1 MTLPAWLRWA
11 WWPALALALLA
22 IPAFG
27 ANERVLHFVTYILIW
42 AIFALAFDMAFGMA
56 GLLSVGHALFLGF
69 GGYATGWL
77 TVHAGVPF
85 LPALLIACLGAS
97 LLAILFGFVALRLSG
112 IFFALTILAL
122 GQLAMIASDTV
133 LSPIT
138 GGQDG
143 FPGIPRPQLF
153 GIDFMKAE
161 NFLIFVT
168 AAFIITLAF
177 TALIRASPFGQVLI
191 AVRTNEVRASQLGFN
206 VKYFKI
212 GILMASGF
220 FAALAGGLMSSLLFF
235 LNSSI
240 LHWSVSGDV
249 VIMALM
255 GGSGTLIGPVLGATA
270 FETLKEVLSDL
281 TGRWHGILGVVF
293 ILFVILLPDG
303 LAGLFRRVWRRVA
316 RKRKPS

>member
-1 MTLPAWLRWA
+1 MNARGWLRWA
-11 WWPALALALLA
+11 WWPALAVALLA
-22 IPAFG
+22 LPVFG

-42 AIFALAFDMAFGMA
+42 AIFAVAFDMAFGMA

-77 TVHAGVPF
+77 TVNAGLPF
-85 LPALLIACLGAS
+85 LLALLISCLGAGV
-97 LLAILFGFVALRLSG
+97 LAILFGFVALRLSG
-112 IFFALTILAL
+112 IFFALTTLAL

-133 LSPIT
+133 LAPIT

-153 GIDFMKAE
+153 GLDFLKAE
-161 NFLIFVT
+161 NFLVFVS
-168 AAFIITLAF
+168 AAFLITLACA
-177 TALIRASPFGQVLI
+177 ALIRASPFGQVLI

-212 GILMASGF
+212 GILMVSGF
-220 FAALAGGLMSSLLFF
+220 FAALAGGLLSSLLFF

-255 GGSGTLIGPVLGATA
+255 GGSGTLIGPVLGATV
-270 FETLKEVLSDL
+270 FESLKEILSDL
-281 TGRWHGILGVVF
+281 TGRWHGILGVIF
-293 ILFVILLPDG
+293 IVFVILLPDG
-303 LAGLFRRVWRRVA
+303 LAGLFRRIWLWLA

>member
-1 MTLPAWLRWA
+1 MSARAWLRYA
-11 WWPALALALLA
+11 WWPVLALALLA
-22 IPAFG
+22 LPALG

-42 AIFALAFDMAFGMA
+42 AIFAIAFDMAFGMA

-77 TVHAGVPF
+77 TVNAGLPF
-85 LPALLIACLGAS
+85 LLALLISCLGAGV
-97 LLAILFGFVALRLSG
+97 LAILFGFVALRLSG
-112 IFFALTILAL
+112 IFFALTTLAL

-133 LSPIT
+133 LAPIT

-153 GIDFMKAE
+153 GIDFFKAE
-161 NFLIFVT
+161 NFLVFVV
-168 AAFIITLAF
+168 AAFLITLACA
-177 TALIRASPFGQVLI
+177 ALIRASPFGQVLI

-212 GILMASGF
+212 GILMVSGF
-220 FAALAGGLMSSLLFF
+220 FAALAGGLLSSLLFF

-255 GGSGTLIGPVLGATA
+255 GGSGTLIGPVLGATV
-270 FETLKEVLSDL
+270 FESLKEILSDL
-281 TGRWHGILGVVF
+281 TGRWHGILGVIF
-293 ILFVILLPDG
+293 IVFVILLPDG
-303 LAGLFRRVWRRVA
+303 LAGLFRRIWLWLARR
-316 RKRKPS
+316 RKPS

>member
-1 MTLPAWLRWA
+1 MRLPGWMRWA

-22 IPAFG
+22 FPALG
-27 ANERVLHFVTYILIW
+27 AHERILYFVTYLLIW
-42 AIFALAFDMAFGMA
+42 AIFAIAFDMAFGMA
-56 GLLSVGHALFLGF
+56 GLLSVGHALFLAF

-77 TVHAGVPF
+77 TVNAGLSFIPSI
-85 LPALLIACLGAS
+85 LIASMGSA

-112 IFFALTILAL
+112 IFFALTTLAL

-133 LSPIT
+133 LVPVT

-143 FPGIPRPQLF
+143 FSGIPRPDLL
-153 GIDFMKAE
+153 GIDFLNAG

-168 AAFIITLAF
+168 VAFMATLAIS
-177 TALIRASPFGQVLI
+177 ALIRASPFGQVLI
-191 AVRTNEVRASQLGFN
+191 AIRTNEVRASQLGFN

-212 GILMASGF
+212 GVLMFSGF

-255 GGSGTLIGPVLGATA
+255 GGSGTLLGPVLGAVV
-270 FETLKEVLSDL
+270 FETVKELLSEF
-281 TGRWHGILGVVF
+281 TGRWHGIMGVLF
-293 ILFVILLPDG
+293 ILFVIVLPDG
-303 LAGLFRRVWRRVA
+303 LAGLFRRLWA
-316 RKRKPS
+316 AFGKRA

>member
-1 MTLPAWLRWA
+1 MKLSAWVRWA
-11 WWPALALALLA
+11 WGPVLALVLLA
-22 IPAFG
+22 LPATG
-27 ANERVLHFVTYILIW
+27 ANERVLQFVTYILIW
-42 AIFALAFDMAFGMA
+42 AIFAIAFDMAFGMA

-77 TVHAGVPF
+77 TVHAGMPF
-85 LPALLIACLGAS
+85 IPALLIACLGAA

-112 IFFALTILAL
+112 IFFALTTLAL
-122 GQLAMIASDTV
+122 GQLAMIASDTT
-133 LSPIT
+133 LAPIT

-143 FPGIPRPQLF
+143 FSGIPRPTLF
-153 GIDFMKAE
+153 GIDFFKTG
-161 NFLIFVT
+161 NFLYFVVV
-168 AAFIITLAF
+168 AFMITLAV

-212 GILMASGF
+212 GILMVSGF

-235 LNSSI
+235 LSSSI

-255 GGSGTLIGPVLGATA
+255 GGSGTLIGPVLGAAA
-270 FETLKEVLSDL
+270 FETLKEILGEF
-281 TGRWHGILGVVF
+281 TGRWHGILGVIF

-303 LAGLFRRVWRRVA
+303 LAGLFKRIWMGLT
-316 RKRKPS
+316 RKRNRS